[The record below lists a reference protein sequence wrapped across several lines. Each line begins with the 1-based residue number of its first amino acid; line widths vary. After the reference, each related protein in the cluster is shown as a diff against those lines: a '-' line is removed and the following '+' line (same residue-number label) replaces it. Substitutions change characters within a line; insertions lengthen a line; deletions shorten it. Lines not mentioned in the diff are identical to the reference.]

1 MNKAL
6 SYGKRPILVLISQR
20 QEYRVFDSLEEAG
33 NKLGRV
39 RRFRAETDQASDAL
53 DKRIRFTSK
62 FVASLRFK
70 SFLHADGAYCRRYGC
85 GESDDSIGT
94 KNPAKIQRILAGR
107 YSDVERSD
115 AGGQT

>member
-1 MNKAL
+1 MKAERITL
-6 SYGKRPILVLISQR
+6 ACNNRLPMHWDHHCAIENSFRITR
-20 QEYRVFDSLEEAG
+20 

-94 KNPAKIQRILAGR
+94 KNPAKIQRVLAGR